1 MGGPQCVAAHQV
13 QGGEGSVRA
22 APTAHCSSGCGSLC
36 RTAQKYCPSSLRRQ
50 SPRPQIYH
58 GLHRSTSLPRKD
70 CGDPATQTEARP
82 KHAAVQV
89 SGCRECLSLLLPG
102 EGSGN
107 STCVRCEQ
115 VEDLLSMVAE
125 LKEEVERLRTIRE
138 SEQEIDWWSNSQAC
152 QRGRRQG

>member
-1 MGGPQCVAAHQV
+1 MEA
-13 QGGEGSVRA
+13 
-22 APTAHCSSGCGSLC
+22 
-36 RTAQKYCPSSLRRQ
+36 
-50 SPRPQIYH
+50 
-58 GLHRSTSLPRKD
+58 LPKD
-70 CGDPATQTEARP
+70 
-82 KHAAVQV
+82 AAVQV
-89 SGCRECLSLLLPG
+89 SGCRECLSLLLPT

-152 QRGRRQG
+152 QRGRRQGDTPQKVMDSMSCHCRAERGVLRDGQNWKTVPARHRGRTRSLATSLPQVPLSDRCCFLFLEAL